1 MPRKRRKSRLVYTS
15 ANQLKLVRGGVHYF
29 QTLIKL
35 INSARTSVH
44 IQIYIFAEDNTGK
57 EVAEALKNAAK
68 RGVKI
73 FLLVDGYASQ
83 SLSSDFI
90 EDLKSNGIQ
99 FNQFEPIFRRR
110 DFYFGRRMHHK
121 IVVVDGEQ
129 GLVGGINISDRYND
143 VADEPAWLDWAAH
156 V

>member
-1 MPRKRRKSRLVYTS
+1 MPRKRRKSRIVYTS
-15 ANQLKLVRGGVHYF
+15 ANQLKLVRGGVDYF

-35 INSARTSVH
+35 IDSSGTSIH

-83 SLSSDFI
+83 SLSSDF
-90 EDLKSNGIQ
+90 
-99 FNQFEPIFRRR
+99 RR
-110 DFYFGRRMHHK
+110 
-121 IVVVDGEQ
+121 
-129 GLVGGINISDRYND
+129 
-143 VADEPAWLDWAAH
+143 P
-156 V
+156 